1 VSNRTASAGDRPSR
15 TINATVL
22 TVSGYVGAQ
31 LLADIGSLRI
41 VSLAGLA
48 VDAGTLIYPLTFTL
62 RDLVHKV
69 AGVRGARTV
78 VLAAAGLNLLM
89 AVFFQLVARLPAAPE
104 AGLQADFGA
113 VLAPVWRI
121 VLASIVAEVISQ
133 LADTEIYRLWIERVT
148 QRRQWARVL
157 VSNSV
162 SIPLD
167 SVIFV
172 GAAFGGTMP
181 GAALLE
187 IALANIGIKAVVT
200 LLSLPWI
207 YFVPDSSSSREADAS
222 PAG

>member
-1 VSNRTASAGDRPSR
+1 MTNRTSSAGDRPSR
-15 TINATVL
+15 TTTATVL

-48 VDAGTLIYPLTFTL
+48 VDAGTLVYPLTFTL

-69 AGVRGARTV
+69 AGVRGARAV
-78 VLAAAGLNLLM
+78 ILAAAGINLVM
-89 AVFFQLVARLPAAPE
+89 AGYFQLVARLPSAVEVGAQP
-104 AGLQADFGA
+104 DFGS

-121 VLASIVAEVISQ
+121 VLASILAEVISE
-133 LADTEIYRLWIERVT
+133 LADTEVYRLWIERVT

-181 GAALLE
+181 GVILGE
-187 IALANIGIKAVVT
+187 IILANIGIKALAT
-200 LLSLPWI
+200 LVSLPWI
-207 YFVPDSSSSREADAS
+207 YLVPEPTDT
-222 PAG
+222 